1 MGALLS
7 VLRST
12 ERAIML
18 PFSSARINYRGAWV
32 QSGYGMPLAGGR
44 GLNEMA
50 RSMYQLTRA

>member
-7 VLRST
+7 VLRGT

-18 PFSSARINYRGAWV
+18 PYSSARVIYRGAWV
-32 QSGYGMPLAGGR
+32 QSGRGMPLAGGR
-44 GLNEMA
+44 GLNDMA